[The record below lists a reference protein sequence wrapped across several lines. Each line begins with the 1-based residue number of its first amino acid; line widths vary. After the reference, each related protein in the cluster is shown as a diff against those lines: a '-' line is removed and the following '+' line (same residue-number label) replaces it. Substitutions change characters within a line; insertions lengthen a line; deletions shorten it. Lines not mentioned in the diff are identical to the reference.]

1 MNSFFQEPSA
11 YLMDNTAALMR
22 RQQDEQHFHATRLLL
37 LQQHQDQALRNR
49 IGAATNNLF
58 AGGLGGAMGGG
69 FGGALGGVL
78 STGFEGGIGGIH
90 GGGFT
95 AGQYFSGN
103 TAASR
108 ASLDHFSVMLQQHQD
123 RNQLL
128 RAGYRPQINLNMNMP
143 INTNAGMSLLQ
154 HRQLQEESWNAELK
168 VAAASSSPQ
177 RSSSK
182 SVNAQ
187 LDANA
192 AYYDASKMPDPEYEE
207 GEDDDDN
214 DAQRR
219 PNGGIVEPF
228 PSKLYR
234 MIEEAEKDGHEDI
247 VSFFPHGRAF
257 AIHKPR
263 VFISQLM
270 PKYFSTSRMS
280 SFQRQLNLC
289 TWTCQS
295 GGEYIPVVQPNSC
308 SDSILYFRWLSTNH
322 RGSRQS
328 RLLSRVFPQG
338 A

>member
-1 MNSFFQEPSA
+1 MNSFVNEPSVF
-11 YLMDNTAALMR
+11 LMNNPAALMR
-22 RQQDEQHFHATRLLL
+22 RQQEEQQLHATRLLL
-37 LQQHQDQALRNR
+37 LQQHQDQALQNS
-49 IGAATNNLF
+49 IGAVTNNLF
-58 AGGLGGAMGGG
+58 AAGLGGPMGGG
-69 FGGALGGVL
+69 GGVGGALGGLL
-78 STGFEGGIGGIH
+78 SAGLEGSMGGVR
-90 GGGFT
+90 GGGFG
-95 AGQYFSGN
+95 AGHYFSGN

-108 ASLDHFSVMLQQHQD
+108 ASLDHFSVMLQQYQS

-128 RAGYRPQINLNMNMP
+128 QAGYLPQINLNSNMT
-143 INTNAGMSLLQ
+143 NTVNTGMSLLQ

-168 VAAASSSPQ
+168 AAAASSSSH

-192 AYYDASKMPDPEYEE
+192 AYYDASKLPDPEYEE
-207 GEDDDDN
+207 GEDDEDD
-214 DAQRR
+214 DDDVKRR
-219 PNGGIVEPF
+219 PHGASIEPF

-234 MIEEAEKDGHEDI
+234 MIEEAEKDGQDDI

-270 PKYFSTSRMS
+270 PKFFSTSRMS

-289 TWTCQS
+289 TW
-295 GGEYIPVVQPNSC
+295 
-308 SDSILYFRWLSTNH
+308 
-322 RGSRQS
+322 
-328 RLLSRVFPQG
+328 